1 MASSIKSQDK
11 LKLFKELMAYQ
22 ESVFRICLGFSK
34 NPWDA
39 EELAQDVYLRAYQKI
54 GTLKDPNLA
63 RAWLFRIAK
72 NICIDQARKKR
83 SKSPH
88 ELNPN
93 NQFVERKTPESLLY
107 DKEQLQ
113 VLKEVIRQ
121 LPAKLKEVL
130 VLRAYAHLSYQ
141 EISSV
146 LKIKEG
152 TVMSRLNLARQ
163 AVMSKMRRELNEK

>member
-1 MASSIKSQDK
+1 
-11 LKLFKELMAYQ
+11 MAYK

-34 NPWDA
+34 DPWDA

-54 GTLKDPNLA
+54 ETLKDPNLV

-72 NICIDQARKKR
+72 NICIDRARKNR
-83 SKSPH
+83 SKRPH

-93 NQFVERKTPESLLY
+93 SLLIERKTPESLLC
-107 DKEQLQ
+107 DQERLQ
-113 VLKEVIRQ
+113 ILKKVIRQ

-130 VLRAYAHLSYQ
+130 VLRAYAQLSYR

-163 AVMSKMRRELNEK
+163 AVMDKMRREWNE

>member
-1 MASSIKSQDK
+1 M
-11 LKLFKELMAYQ
+11 
-22 ESVFRICLGFSK
+22 GFSK
-34 NPWDA
+34 DPWDA

-54 GTLKDPNLA
+54 GTLKDLNHV

-72 NICIDQARKKR
+72 NRCIDRARKNR
-83 SKSPH
+83 SKRPH

-93 NQFVERKTPESLLY
+93 SQFIERKTPESLLC
-107 DKEQLQ
+107 DQERLQ
-113 VLKEVIRQ
+113 VLKKVIRQ

-130 VLRAYAHLSYQ
+130 VLRAYAQLSYR
-141 EISSV
+141 EISYI

-163 AVMSKMRRELNEK
+163 AVMDKMRRELDE

>member
-1 MASSIKSQDK
+1 MVY
-11 LKLFKELMAYQ
+11 KEG
-22 ESVFRICLGFSK
+22 VFRICLGFSK

-54 GTLKDPNLA
+54 GTLKDPNLV

-83 SKSPH
+83 SKRPH

-93 NQFVERKTPESLLY
+93 SQLIERKTPESLLC
-107 DKEQLQ
+107 DKEELQ
-113 VLKEVIRQ
+113 VLKKMIIQ

-163 AVMSKMRRELNEK
+163 AVTSKMRRELNEK

>member
-34 NPWDA
+34 NPCDA

-88 ELNPN
+88 EL
-93 NQFVERKTPESLLY
+93 K
-107 DKEQLQ
+107 
-113 VLKEVIRQ
+113 
-121 LPAKLKEVL
+121 A
-130 VLRAYAHLSYQ
+130 
-141 EISSV
+141 
-146 LKIKEG
+146 
-152 TVMSRLNLARQ
+152 
-163 AVMSKMRRELNEK
+163 